1 MTEPEHDDL
10 TTLLAALAVEP
21 PVSDAALQRL
31 AAYVSAT
38 QGAELP
44 EDYVTFLRTANGAD
58 GTFANG
64 APIVLWT
71 TDALPEVNTYE
82 GEPVLP
88 GCLIIGSDAGDGLYG
103 IDMRID
109 APAERYVDLYD
120 GPDWDLVLWRGGS
133 FLELLRHVSSPEPS
147 RSPGIRGS
155 LRAAIGRLRKG

>member
-1 MTEPEHDDL
+1 MTDPTHDDL
-10 TTLLAALAVEP
+10 ATFLAGLTVEP
-21 PVSDAALQRL
+21 PVSEVALERL

-38 QGAELP
+38 YGAGLP
-44 EDYVTFLRTANGAD
+44 EDYVAFLRTANGAD
-58 GTFANG
+58 GEFGNG

-82 GEPVLP
+82 GETVLP

-103 IDMRID
+103 IDLRSD

-120 GPDWDLVLWRGGS
+120 GPEWDLVLWRGGS
-133 FLELLRHVSSPEPS
+133 FLELLRHVSSPEPPAS
-147 RSPGIRGS
+147 GIRGS